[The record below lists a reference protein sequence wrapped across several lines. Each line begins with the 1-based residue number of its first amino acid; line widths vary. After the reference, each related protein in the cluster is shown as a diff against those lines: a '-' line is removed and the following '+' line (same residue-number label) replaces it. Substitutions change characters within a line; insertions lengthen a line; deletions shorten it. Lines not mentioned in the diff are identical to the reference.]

1 MTSELT
7 PDLPVIEPPADAHP
21 AKAFFVNML
30 TRDIELKDAIL
41 DLLDNCVDGAMRSLK
56 PAELSGPTPYH
67 GKWAKISLST
77 DMFRIEDNC
86 GGIPL
91 ELARKS
97 AFRLGRADPDQ
108 DKDLPTVGIYGIGM
122 KRAIFKLGRNATV
135 DSKTSTDNFVVTID
149 DAWMSD
155 DHLWTIPMKVGS
167 SSLDVDGTLIEVSQ
181 LPLGI
186 SRLFSDE
193 TDFVKDLEK
202 AIASYYSVIL
212 DKGFAV
218 TVNTV
223 PVKATQTAILMDS
236 VDFEKSTGIMPYVYH
251 AERNGVVVSVVIGFY
266 RDFPDEEEQE
276 QALEGKPSV
285 EKAGIT
291 VVCNDRVVLYADKTR
306 MTGWGEATVPG
317 YHTQFVS
324 IAGLVTF
331 NANDASLLP
340 VTTTKR
346 GLDGN
351 SELYLIVKE
360 NVREGIKFFTDFTNK
375 WKNSKL
381 ERVSFQQ
388 KAQAVLPAM
397 IAARVPVAKRSSVHK
412 DKGIGGWK
420 YKPQLPLPTEED
432 PMRQVRFSRKQSEIA
447 TVAKYLFDDVS
458 IAPGAVGDKCFDD
471 ALKRAGKR

>member
-1 MTSELT
+1 MKVGFRISQALWWVLACGAASAALVAFAPARASDAVLPPGHPDGAILSNYCFGCHNDKRKVGGLVLENKDLT
-7 PDLPVIEPPADAHP
+7 HVGPDADTWEKVVRKLRMGSMPPPGLPRPDLQ
-21 AKAFFVNML
+21 
-30 TRDIELKDAIL
+30 T
-41 DLLDNCVDGAMRSLK
+41 
-56 PAELSGPTPYH
+56 
-67 GKWAKISLST
+67 
-77 DMFRIEDNC
+77 
-86 GGIPL
+86 
-91 ELARKS
+91 
-97 AFRLGRADPDQ
+97 
-108 DKDLPTVGIYGIGM
+108 
-122 KRAIFKLGRNATV
+122 
-135 DSKTSTDNFVVTID
+135 TDNFVVSID
-149 DAWMSD
+149 DAWMND
-155 DHLWTIPMKVGS
+155 DHLWTIPMKIGS
-167 SSLDVDGTLIEVSQ
+167 SSLDVEGTRIVVSQ
-181 LPLGI
+181 LPPGI

-193 TDFVKDLEK
+193 TDFVEDLEK

-223 PVKATQTAILMDS
+223 PVRATQTAILMDS
-236 VDFEKSTGIMPYVYH
+236 IDFEKATGIMPYVYH
-251 AERNGVVVSVVIGFY
+251 AEEGGVVVTVVVGFY
-266 RDFPDEEEQE
+266 RDLPSEEEEE

-291 VVCNDRVVLYADKTR
+291 VVCNDRVVLYADKSR
-306 MTGWGEATVPG
+306 LTGWGESTVPQ

-340 VTTTKR
+340 ITTTKR

-351 SELYLIVKE
+351 SELYLMVKE
-360 NVREGIKFFTDFTNK
+360 NIREGIKFFTDFTNK
-375 WKNSKL
+375 WKKSKR
-381 ERVSFQQ
+381 ERASFQQ

-397 IAARVPVAKRSSVHK
+397 IAERVPQNRRSSVH
-412 DKGIGGWK
+412 KGIGGWK
-420 YKPQLPLPTEED
+420 YKPQLPLPTEDD